1 MGNQSN
7 GCLRRWGRVRVWLAL
22 LGALVLWVSGC
33 GPGVGPDQPPLV
45 GSVEIEVVVSGAGSV
60 EAPEFGFS
68 CRDTCVLAVEAGD
81 PVTLSAV
88 PDDAQVMVAWD
99 GPCDALDE
107 HCEWRA
113 EHDARVRLQFAPH
126 ALRLALEGDGEGR
139 FDVSDGTITTACR
152 ASCGVGFEAPR
163 MVAITYRS
171 EGSARTVVG
180 PWSGACA
187 GESRDDY
194 CLLRVEDAVEVGTTW
209 LHPPL
214 ARDVAYVTDQG
225 QPLQVE
231 AAQGVLANDEDSPG
245 DPLRAQLL
253 AGPAG
258 GALTLAT
265 DGSFRY
271 EPGAGFAGVDAFVYG
286 VRDGYGN
293 EAEARVR
300 ITVRPRLALS
310 KSGAGAGRV
319 SSEPPGID
327 CGSDCTS
334 DRMHVEPGSS
344 VTLTATPAQ
353 GSLFSGWGGACSGS
367 GACVLSIA
375 GPTSVSA
382 AFALADPE
390 LGTLNV
396 ALTGDGDGR
405 VRSEPAGIDLSSG
418 AASAQF
424 ERDSSVTLT
433 ATPADGSRFAGWGGA
448 CSGSGVTC
456 SLSVPESVSV
466 TATFTRERRTLTV
479 AAFGDG
485 DGNVTSAPAGIDL
498 AAGDA
503 RHDFAVGTE
512 VTLTASATPGSSF
525 SGWEG
530 ACSGTSPTCTLVMT
544 EDRNVSASF
553 ERVFHTL
560 SATIGGD
567 GNGVVSSNPGGI
579 DIDRADASASADFA
593 YGTAVTLT
601 ASATPGSTFSGWSGD
616 CSGTDCTVV
625 MTEDRSVS
633 ATFTL
638 DRHTLSATIEGDGA
652 GSVSSS
658 PSGIDIDQADA
669 SASADFAYDTEVTL
683 TATPDEGSTF
693 TGWSGDC
700 SGNDCTVVMTEDR
713 SVSATFAVIEHTLNV
728 STSGTGTGTG
738 NVTSEPPGIDL
749 AANDTSSNFDYG
761 NEVTLTATAD
771 EGSTFSGWSGDCSGN
786 DCTVVM
792 TEDRTVSATFTL
804 DRHTLSATIEGDG
817 AGSVTSSPSGIDID
831 QADASASADFAYGTE
846 VILTATPDEG
856 STFTGWEGDCSG
868 TNDCT
873 VVMTED
879 RTVSATFE
887 PQPQPATV
895 TINQSDGG
903 TITANTPPPYT
914 IGDNVTFTATPQD
927 DFQHTAWTND
937 CSTFDANEPCNLTL
951 NTTNTISAT
960 FEPIKHTLRAI
971 ITGDGAGSVT
981 SNPSGI
987 AFDQDDASANA
998 DFDHDTEVILTA
1010 KATEGSTFTGWSGDC
1025 DDTNSTNDTCTVVM
1039 TEDRNVTASFWEL
1052 PLEPLTLASTGH

>member
-433 ATPADGSRFAGWGGA
+433 ATPADGSRFEGWSGA
-448 CSGSGVTC
+448 CSGSGATC

-616 CSGTDCTVV
+616 CSG
-625 MTEDRSVS
+625 
-633 ATFTL
+633 
-638 DRHTLSATIEGDGA
+638 
-652 GSVSSS
+652 
-658 PSGIDIDQADA
+658 
-669 SASADFAYDTEVTL
+669 
-683 TATPDEGSTF
+683 
-693 TGWSGDC
+693 
-700 SGNDCTVVMTEDR
+700 NDCTVVMTEDR
-713 SVSATFAVIEHTLNV
+713 S
-728 STSGTGTGTG
+728 
-738 NVTSEPPGIDL
+738 
-749 AANDTSSNFDYG
+749 
-761 NEVTLTATAD
+761 
-771 EGSTFSGWSGDCSGN
+771 
-786 DCTVVM
+786 
-792 TEDRTVSATFTL
+792 VSATFTL

-831 QADASASADFAYGTE
+831 QADASASADFAYDTE
-846 VILTATPDEG
+846 VTLTATPDEG